1 MFLINTRKAQAPLPR
16 PHLLLALGHEGRAQA
31 SRFLLSCPRHR
42 PTPLHALPAL
52 AARLGLASL
61 HVKDEGYRLG
71 LTSFKALGGA
81 YAVMRL
87 VADEAARRWGRTI
100 DPAEMQSPGMRAIAA
115 GMTMVCATDGN
126 HGRAVAAGARLV
138 GCRSIIFI
146 HEGVSEPRAAAIA
159 AFGGEI
165 VRVAG
170 SYDDSVVEA
179 ARQASRH
186 GWTVVSDT
194 SWEGYEDIPL
204 TVMQGYTVTAGE
216 AFEKLLQPPTHIFIQ
231 AGVGGVAAA
240 VAAHALAVYGQAMP
254 KIVIVE
260 PERAACLLASAEAGR
275 VTTVAHGLPTVMAML
290 ECAEPSPLAFEIV
303 QSLAEGFVAVSEDS
317 AIVAMNELARPAES
331 DCAIIAG
338 ESGAAGLAGLMTCL
352 DDETARTLLEL
363 GHTARV
369 LLFNTEG
376 ATDAALYEKL
386 TGIDPARIPR
396 TGPSSTMTVSP
407 V

>member
-1 MFLINTRKAQAPLPR
+1 MFLINTRKTTAPSPR
-16 PHLLLALGHEGRAQA
+16 PHLLLALGREGREQA
-31 SRFLLSCPRHR
+31 SRFLRACPRHC
-42 PTPLHALPAL
+42 PTPLHALPAM

-81 YAVMRL
+81 YAVMRR
-87 VADEAARRWGRTI
+87 VAEEAAKQWGRAV
-100 DPAEMQSPGMRAIAA
+100 DPTDIQSPAMRAIAA

-138 GCRSIIFI
+138 GCRSIIFM
-146 HEGVSEPRAAAIA
+146 HEGVSAPRAAAIA

-179 ARQASRH
+179 ARQADRH
-186 GWTVVSDT
+186 GWTVISDT

-216 AFEKLLQPPTHIFIQ
+216 AFEELPQPPTHIFIQ

-240 VAAHALAVYGQAMP
+240 VAGHALAVFGPAMP
-254 KIVIVE
+254 KIVLVE
-260 PERAACLLASAEAGR
+260 PERAACLLASAAAGQI
-275 VTTVAHGLPTVMAML
+275 TSVAHELPTVMAML

-303 QSLAEGFVAVSEDS
+303 HSLADGFVAVDEER
-317 AIVAMNELARPAES
+317 AIVAMNELARPAGS
-331 DCAIIAG
+331 DPAIIAG

-352 DDETARTLLEL
+352 DDDIARAALQL

-386 TGIDPARIPR
+386 TGIDPALVPR
-396 TGPSSTMTVSP
+396 PPARDRM
-407 V
+407 